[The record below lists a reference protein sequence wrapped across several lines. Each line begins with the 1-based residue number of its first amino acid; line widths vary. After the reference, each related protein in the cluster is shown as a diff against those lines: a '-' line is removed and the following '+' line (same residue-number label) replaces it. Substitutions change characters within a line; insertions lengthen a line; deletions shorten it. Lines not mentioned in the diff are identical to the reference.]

1 MPAESMFFEETIGAS
16 QSATSPQIVLRENKD
31 NHALQYQITG
41 DGTVDLKVLTGS
53 DTANWINNGVKGDNL
68 TKTSGP
74 DSDGKDIIPLSLKPG
89 DFIKVVATEV
99 GTSNE
104 VVLSLWMVQK

>member
-1 MPAESMFFEETIGAS
+1 MPAEPMFFEETISAS
-16 QSATSPQIVLRENKD
+16 QSVTSPQVVLREHKD
-31 NHALQYQITG
+31 NHALQYKITG

-53 DTANWINNGVKGDNL
+53 DTANWINNGVKGDDL
-68 TKTSGP
+68 TDESGP
-74 DSDGKDIIPLSLKPG
+74 DSDGKNIIPLSLLPA

-99 GTSNE
+99 GTTDS